1 MWGPRPRRCLLL
13 KLGLQAT
20 SRNIRG
26 LLHWMLLKGE
36 IAGRERKAGEGGKKQ
51 GEKGNSQ
58 MLPPFSPV
66 LAPRALRGA
75 AWLLPW

>member
-1 MWGPRPRRCLLL
+1 
-13 KLGLQAT
+13 
-20 SRNIRG
+20 
-26 LLHWMLLKGE
+26 MLLKGE
-36 IAGRERKAGEGGKKQ
+36 IAGRERKAGEGWKKQ